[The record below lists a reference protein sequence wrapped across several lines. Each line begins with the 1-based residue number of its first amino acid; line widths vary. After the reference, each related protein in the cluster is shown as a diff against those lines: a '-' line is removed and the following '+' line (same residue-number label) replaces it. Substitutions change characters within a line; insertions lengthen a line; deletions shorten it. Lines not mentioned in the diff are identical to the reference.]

1 MQAALLLAAI
11 GWARHRRSRWIL
23 RLSSLRG
30 SNRSYYLFDG
40 LGSVVAVT
48 NSSGSVTNSYTYP
61 SASHRVKAV
70 IGRISAPC
78 HGGEGRSGQRTLSGE
93 VSCPAGNRRSWQTSE
108 RHSHPSG
115 TSERPPMFWAF
126 TSTAWR
132 SWLFMAVTFG
142 GFAGVRGGLE
152 TGSVRFGLVS
162 GAISGILFATLMLL
176 IAVRRSLSTLRHLP
190 GDDRVAVIRAIRRGG
205 SVHDP
210 RSAEALIAY
219 AGELRHQYESPFV
232 RSGRALFAV
241 LAVLSIIV
249 VIEEIVQGNAVGAI
263 GNVVLA
269 IAWAIAAAGWPWWR
283 ERTADRMESA
293 VASAQHLLD
302 SQRGTTGQGSWS

>member
-1 MQAALLLAAI
+1 
-11 GWARHRRSRWIL
+11 
-23 RLSSLRG
+23 
-30 SNRSYYLFDG
+30 
-40 LGSVVAVT
+40 
-48 NSSGSVTNSYTYP
+48 
-61 SASHRVKAV
+61 
-70 IGRISAPC
+70 
-78 HGGEGRSGQRTLSGE
+78 
-93 VSCPAGNRRSWQTSE
+93 
-108 RHSHPSG
+108 
-115 TSERPPMFWAF
+115 MFWAF